1 MDEEFTPEYDEEAQE
16 LDRDNIRMAIRRTG
30 LPVDETEVE
39 KLRIAMLKSFVLRE
53 IAANVLVPEDVKEAD
68 KRALLEAI
76 YTNTLASLLR

>member
-30 LPVDETEVE
+30 LAVDETEVE

>member
-1 MDEEFTPEYDEEAQE
+1 MDEELPPEYDEEAQE

-53 IAANVLVPEDVKEAD
+53 IAANVLVPEEIKDAE
-68 KRALLEAI
+68 KRAILEAI
-76 YTNTLASLLR
+76 YTNTLASLLK

>member
-39 KLRIAMLKSFVLRE
+39 KLRIAMLKTFVLRE